1 MAESPAPQETSSDKY
16 VVVARRYRPKN
27 FGELVGQGHVGQ
39 ALKNAIET
47 NRVGHAYLFTGA
59 RGVGKT
65 STARIFAK
73 ALNAPEGP
81 TATPDNDSDICQSID
96 AGEDVDV
103 LEIDGASNRGIDE
116 IRSLRAG
123 VGVRPSRAR
132 YKIYIIDEVHMLTQA
147 AFNAL
152 LKTLEEPPPHV
163 KFIFCTTDP
172 EKIPITVLSRC
183 QRFDFAPVHTD
194 QIMARLREIV
204 DAENAHAEDEA
215 LRLIARRAAGSMR
228 DSQSLLEQVLSF
240 SSEGLTVE
248 AVHNMLGTAD
258 DERLSELTSALIA
271 RDSAAALQQ
280 ADAAILAG
288 VDAGQLGEQLLG
300 HFRDLMVATV
310 GCSPTMLRFCSES
323 MHEEL
328 RERGQK
334 WGVSTVLAVVSLLD
348 QALVR
353 IRQSVHGRVLLETT
367 LIQICQLP
375 DLQRIADAMAALEA
389 AGGDPEKKNVKA
401 NLVGPD
407 AAAGRTTGP
416 PTAAPAS
423 VPQADRTPASG
434 AAAPGSVPPAANPA
448 AGANPE
454 SGRSSASG
462 AVAVPTAAVSP
473 APGNASPAAGHASPA
488 AGNASP
494 AAGNTAPAGHPAAA
508 ATIRPGTPVQWTE
521 QGVGRLWR
529 EALAQMDELTAG
541 LAQQVSRVECLEAGK
556 IRLLF
561 PKDLTLTKS
570 RCEKPEQKN
579 KIDEA
584 VCGTAARRVLIE
596 LGFDPK
602 AVSKPLAP
610 PPSTTSE
617 RRQRQ
622 RELQN
627 HPWVQK
633 CMEIFDAEVVRV
645 DEPRS

>member
-1 MAESPAPQETSSDKY
+1 MAESDSTKEPASDKY

-123 VGVRPSRAR
+123 VGVRPSRSR

-194 QIMARLREIV
+194 EIMGRLREIV
-204 DAENAHAEDEA
+204 DAEQAEADDEA

-240 SSEGLTVE
+240 SSGGLTV
-248 AVHNMLGTAD
+248 ASVHSMLGTAD
-258 DERLSELTSALIA
+258 DQRLHELTTALIA
-271 RDSAAALQQ
+271 RDAKSALEQ

-310 GCSPTMLRFCSES
+310 GCPPAMLRYCGES
-323 MHEEL
+323 MHDEL
-328 RERGQK
+328 KQRGAT
-334 WGVSTVLAVVSLLD
+334 WGVPTILAVVSLLD
-348 QALVR
+348 QTLVR
-353 IRQSVHGRVLLETT
+353 IRQSVHSRVLLETA

-375 DLQRIADAMAALEA
+375 DLQRIADLMAGASSQRPAIA
-389 AGGDPEKKNVKA
+389 AAEKKNVEI
-401 NLVGPD
+401 N
-407 AAAGRTTGP
+407 P
-416 PTAAPAS
+416 PAAPAAIS
-423 VPQADRTPASG
+423 PPPPHSAPPRPPG
-434 AAAPGSVPPAANPA
+434 AAPVAAPAAPVA
-448 AGANPE
+448 P
-454 SGRSSASG
+454 
-462 AVAVPTAAVSP
+462 AVAAVAATAPTATV
-473 APGNASPAAGHASPA
+473 SPAAGSPA
-488 AGNASP
+488 AKAVADG
-494 AAGNTAPAGHPAAA
+494 AA
-508 ATIRPGTPVQWTE
+508 ATAAAPEKSLPSSYPPPQWTE
-521 QGVGRLWR
+521 QGVQRMWQA
-529 EALAQMDELTAG
+529 ALQRMDEMTAG
-541 LAQQVSRVECLEAGK
+541 LAEQFSKIQLIEEGRV
-556 IRLLF
+556 RLLF
-561 PKDLTLTKS
+561 PSDLKLTKS

-579 KIDEA
+579 KMEEA
-584 VCGTAARRVLIE
+584 ISYVAARRVLIE
-596 LGFDPK
+596 LGFDAK
-602 AVSKPLAP
+602 ASVKPVAKP
-610 PPSTTSE
+610 ASTAGE

-622 RELQN
+622 RELQT

-633 CMEIFDAEVVRV
+633 CMEIFGAEVVRV
-645 DEPRS
+645 DEPRPPERT